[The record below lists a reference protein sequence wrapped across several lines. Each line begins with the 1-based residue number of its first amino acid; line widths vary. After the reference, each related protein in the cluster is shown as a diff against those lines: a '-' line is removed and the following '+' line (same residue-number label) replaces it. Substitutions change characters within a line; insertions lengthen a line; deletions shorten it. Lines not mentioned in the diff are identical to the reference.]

1 MKSTVKKVSH
11 PTDAPFEQNEVD
23 LELMLYTTIKVQ
35 DRKRTYLGIVIY
47 VIFLLLVINY
57 FLFSTFIITG
67 KSINSHKNQGDQYWL
82 NYTLKYDIL
91 KRYSPNQDVIKNFYE
106 VGVHAEYWDVNYFQ
120 FF

>member
-1 MKSTVKKVSH
+1 VAIIVGQKMKSAGKKVAH

-67 KSINSHKNQGDQYWL
+67 KPKLTINSKVTNIGS
-82 NYTLKYDIL
+82 TIL
-91 KRYSPNQDVIKNFYE
+91 
-106 VGVHAEYWDVNYFQ
+106 
-120 FF
+120 